1 MRVNT
6 LWLPDVNATEEGR
19 EDRRA
24 PRSTCAQ
31 RGYCGPFVNQAY
43 FNSLETWAGFGI
55 CVECG
60 CTVPVP
66 PGERSFGNFERWASH
81 RSTPTPRP

>member
-1 MRVNT
+1 MMRFRM
-6 LWLPDVNATEEGR
+6 PAARPADPG
-19 EDRRA
+19 DDA
-24 PRSTCAQ
+24 PRGLCER

-43 FNSLETWAGFGI
+43 FNSLEAWAGFGI

-66 PGERSFGNFERWASH
+66 HGERSFAALDRLSELH
-81 RSTPTPRP
+81 TPAPRPAI